1 MLGLGTLFRVLKG
14 LLGKPL
20 EDTGVLP
27 TRYYLREI
35 LEALDHDNIGEA
47 VRLLRKSKGA
57 LIDRSRL
64 DLVRQ
69 QIIFRCR
76 VLREQHRKRIHLL
89 EGKIKAHKKRGT
101 FPWQWFR
108 KRPAEK
114 LLHYEKTLA
123 LEKQAQDLLEKYES
137 ELKTMVKGQHLLHN

>member
-14 LLGKPL
+14 LLAKPL

-47 VRLLRKSKGA
+47 VRLFRKSKGA

-64 DLVRQ
+64 NLVRQ

-76 VLREQHRKRIHLL
+76 VLREHHRKRICLL
-89 EGKIKAHKKRGT
+89 EGKIKMHKKRGPL
-101 FPWQWFR
+101 PWQWLH

-114 LLHYEKTLA
+114 LQQYEKTLA
-123 LEKQAQDLLEKYES
+123 LEKQAQELLEQYEV
-137 ELKTMVKGQHLLHN
+137 ELKIMVKG

>member
-14 LLGKPL
+14 LFGKSL

-47 VRLLRKSKGA
+47 VRLLRKAKGA
-57 LIDRSRL
+57 LIDRERL

-76 VLREQHRKRIHLL
+76 VLRERHGKRISYL
-89 EGKIKAHKKRGT
+89 EGRIKAHKTNRKL
-101 FPWQWFR
+101 PWRWFR
-108 KRPAEK
+108 KEPAER
-114 LLHYEKTLA
+114 LAYYEKTLD
-123 LEKQAQDLLEKYES
+123 LEKQAQDLLEQYEM
-137 ELKTMVKGQHLLHN
+137 ELKDILTH